1 VTGPIYVLTSI
12 DIRRPPEAVWPYL
25 VAWEELP
32 RWMEEIRDVRVLGA
46 LREGVGVEAEAR
58 VRIGGI
64 TTRDRIRVT
73 RWDPPAILE
82 LEHLG
87 WVEGT
92 GYMELSPTEE
102 GSRLFWREE
111 LRAPWSVLGR
121 LGMGLYRPMMRR
133 VFRRDLER
141 LRDIAERETG

>member
-1 VTGPIYVLTSI
+1 VAGPVYVLTNV
-12 DIRRPPEAVWPYL
+12 DIRRPPEAVWPFL

-32 RWMEEIRDVRVLGA
+32 RWMEEMREVRLIGA
-46 LREGVGVEAEAR
+46 IREGVGVEAEAI

-73 RWDPPAILE
+73 RWEPPVVLE
-82 LEHLG
+82 LVHLG
-87 WVEGT
+87 WVSGT

-102 GSRLFWREE
+102 GSRLFWREA
-111 LRAPWSVLGR
+111 LDPPWGPLGR
-121 LGMGLYRPMMRR
+121 LGMRCYRPLMRR

-141 LRDIAERETG
+141 LRDLVERTPG